1 MKGKYRKSS
10 KDRFRKLE
18 SQVND
23 IYHILNSLAN
33 RNDAATPE
41 ASIEASTA
49 RSGESLEGYS
59 TEVPNMLPRV
69 GGLGRSPCFAP
80 SHLEPPVHVL
90 DHLVEVYRTRIHLQ
104 PLPLFNLEGLRD
116 RLANSPRFL
125 LHSFLA
131 LSLNFGSHGFFRG
144 REQEAVQFYTRSAQ
158 DGTMEL
164 AVEGISKVEVIESLC
179 LLAVKDLI
187 GQRPA
192 RPWMTIGTA
201 SRLDTLRRL
210 TGHHTSAAQTEDR
223 SARCH
228 WSVFILEKAFSPHV
242 LDLSSSQDTPD
253 YPLSAPLPST
263 LPTYRDENCPPDLHV
278 SEEVNKDLG
287 INAYHIKI
295 VSVWGDLTR
304 YLHGIR
310 SGNIETPWLPE
321 STHTKLSVR
330 LYECDAELPQRHLL
344 RNVCFYKRS
353 IAEIMQEQEYWSPWL
368 AMQMLSHASPA
379 ILNHPFV
386 HLVAMRGSRG
396 MPQSR
401 LFLQQTVDLAL
412 FHSGWV
418 FQFIQFCENLQYE
431 INDPL
436 IGHAVAATA
445 TIPWLFQFAR
455 DPKVSKK
462 AHDDL
467 GRCERFLSRI
477 SSTWPH
483 ISRKLEILQHLQYV
497 AKEKLQEVPR
507 GSTMISFQPQMFWEL
522 LDAKVCQVPQ
532 GDPTSQCVS
541 SDLVPLTV
549 IKGAG
554 HEFIPLPKGEN
565 ATTADFHS
573 IRTQTESPAYFTS
586 GFYKIEAGPQ
596 RPAHYTFEETKY
608 VLSGQIDVLDEATGI
623 THHLVPGDFAFF
635 HVGSKVKFST
645 KSQGF
650 AFYAV
655 TRPVRAPHPNLQG
668 REESKSK
675 L

>member
-1 MKGKYRKSS
+1 MSMSGEQRSRQACEPCRRKKSKCTAERPVCSFCERLNVQCVYLPREQAKSDGQASRVTKSKSS
-10 KDRFRKLE
+10 KDRFRTLE

-23 IYHILNSLAN
+23 IYHILNSLSN

-41 ASIEASTA
+41 ASTA
-49 RSGESLEGYS
+49 RSGEPREDPS

-69 GGLGRSPCFAP
+69 GSSNNRPCFAQ
-80 SHLEPPVHVL
+80 SYLEPPVEVL
-90 DHLVEVYRTRIHLQ
+90 GHFMEVYRTRIHFQ

-131 LSLNFGSHGFFRG
+131 LSLNFGSHEFYRG
-144 REQEAVQFYTRSAQ
+144 REQQAVQLYTRSAE
-158 DGTMEL
+158 DAAMKL
-164 AVEGISKVEVIESLC
+164 AVEGIPKIEVIESLC

-187 GQRPA
+187 GQKPA
-192 RPWMTIGTA
+192 RAWMTIGTA

-210 TGHHTSAAQTEDR
+210 TRHYTSDPQTEDR

-228 WSVFILEKAFSPHV
+228 WSVFILEKAFSPQV

-253 YPLSAPLPST
+253 YPLSAPLPSS

-287 INAYHIKI
+287 INAYHIEM

-310 SGNIETPWLPE
+310 SGNVETPWLPE
-321 STHTKLSVR
+321 STHAKLSVR
-330 LYECDAELPQRHLL
+330 LYKCEAELPQRHLL
-344 RNVCFYKRS
+344 RNVCFSKRS
-353 IAEIMQEQEYWSPWL
+353 IAEIMQQQEYWSPWL

-379 ILNHPFV
+379 ILNHPFL
-386 HLVAMRGSRG
+386 HLVAMRGGRG
-396 MPQSR
+396 VPQSR

-462 AHDDL
+462 AYDDL
-467 GRCERFLSRI
+467 GKCERFLSRI

-483 ISRKLEILQHLQYV
+483 ISRKVCFPAEPWLRTSHSSKSSNTCNI
-497 AKEKLQEVPR
+497 
-507 GSTMISFQPQMFWEL
+507 TMISFQPQMFWEL
-522 LDAKVCQVPQ
+522 LDPKVCQVPQ
-532 GDPTSQCVS
+532 GDPTSQDARMRVTTHF
-541 SDLVPLTV
+541 VHPL
-549 IKGAG
+549 
-554 HEFIPLPKGEN
+554 
-565 ATTADFHS
+565 
-573 IRTQTESPAYFTS
+573 
-586 GFYKIEAGPQ
+586 
-596 RPAHYTFEETKY
+596 
-608 VLSGQIDVLDEATGI
+608 LDEQPPPPNPAGNAMYSFPPSPEDLEQVCLDEI
-623 THHLVPGDFAFF
+623 FAHFPRDE
-635 HVGSKVKFST
+635 
-645 KSQGF
+645 
-650 AFYAV
+650 FYW
-655 TRPVRAPHPNLQG
+655 LQ
-668 REESKSK
+668 S
-675 L
+675 

>member
-1 MKGKYRKSS
+1 MSGEQQRSRQACEPCRRKKSKCTAERPVCSFCQRLNVQCVYLPREQAKADGHASRVTKTKSS
-10 KDRFRKLE
+10 KDRFRTLE

-23 IYHILNSLAN
+23 IYHILNSLSN

-41 ASIEASTA
+41 ASTA
-49 RSGESLEGYS
+49 RSGDSREDPS
-59 TEVPNMLPRV
+59 TEVRNMLSRV
-69 GGLGRSPCFAP
+69 GSSGNSPCFAP
-80 SHLEPPVHVL
+80 SYLEPPVEVL
-90 DHLVEVYRTRIHLQ
+90 GHFMEVYRTRIHFQ

-131 LSLNFGSHGFFRG
+131 LSLNFGSHEFYRG
-144 REQEAVQFYTRSAQ
+144 REQEAVQLYTRSAE
-158 DGTMEL
+158 DATMKL
-164 AVEGISKVEVIESLC
+164 AVEGISKIEVIESLC

-187 GQRPA
+187 GQKPA
-192 RPWMTIGTA
+192 RAWMTIGTA

-210 TGHHTSAAQTEDR
+210 TRHYTSDPQTEDR

-228 WSVFILEKAFSPHV
+228 WSVFILEKAFSPQV
-242 LDLSSSQDTPD
+242 LDLTSSQDTPD
-253 YPLSAPLPST
+253 YPLSAPLPSS

-287 INAYHIKI
+287 INAYHIEM

-310 SGNIETPWLPE
+310 SGNVETPWLPE
-321 STHTKLSVR
+321 STHAKLSVR
-330 LYECDAELPQRHLL
+330 LYECEAELPQRHLL
-344 RNVCFYKRS
+344 RNVCFSKRS
-353 IAEIMQEQEYWSPWL
+353 IAEIMQQQEYWSPWL

-379 ILNHPFV
+379 ILNHPFI

-396 MPQSR
+396 VPQSR

-455 DPKVSKK
+455 DTKVSKK
-462 AHDDL
+462 AYDDL

-483 ISRKLEILQHLQYV
+483 ISRKLEILQHLQYI
-497 AKEKLQEVPR
+497 AKEKLQNAPG
-507 GSTMISFQPQMFWEL
+507 GSTMISFQPHMFWEL
-522 LDAKVCQVPQ
+522 LDPKVCQVPQ
-532 GDPTSQCVS
+532 GDPTSQGGAS
-541 SDLVPLTV
+541 QATNVPDARMRVTTHFV
-549 IKGAG
+549 
-554 HEFIPLPKGEN
+554 HPL
-565 ATTADFHS
+565 
-573 IRTQTESPAYFTS
+573 
-586 GFYKIEAGPQ
+586 
-596 RPAHYTFEETKY
+596 
-608 VLSGQIDVLDEATGI
+608 LDEQAE
-623 THHLVPGDFAFF
+623 
-635 HVGSKVKFST
+635 
-645 KSQGF
+645 Q
-650 AFYAV
+650 
-655 TRPVRAPHPNLQG
+655 PHPPNPAGNAMHSFPPSPEDLEQVCLDEIFAHFPRDEFYWLQ
-668 REESKSK
+668 S
-675 L
+675 